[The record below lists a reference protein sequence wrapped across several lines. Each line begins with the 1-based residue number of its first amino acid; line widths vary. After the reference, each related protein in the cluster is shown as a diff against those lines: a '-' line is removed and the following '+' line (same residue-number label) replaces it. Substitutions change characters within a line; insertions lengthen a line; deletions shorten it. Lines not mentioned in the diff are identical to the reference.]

1 MLQVYWSS
9 PQFRFFCS
17 NSGWQVKGKSII
29 YPTTAKVRLN
39 KLRNG
44 NETWLNLGQPE
55 LNLCPTALC
64 KPLVEGWRERRT
76 QYTSCKGITF
86 SFVHYNHISLLQG
99 VRGQFVFEVEY
110 FIFRIVFQAEGRL
123 HYKPWCIGRR
133 MIMQI
138 IVTVLSS
145 SQNLLADMMLEAAAA
160 APRSENTP
168 LATPLSDEDTCFYHR
183 PLDSDYR
190 AL

>member
-1 MLQVYWSS
+1 MLCTWAAEVMGIPVAQNAYLFAFSIHFCPSFNQLSHIFSDLCLLYSWS
-9 PQFRFFCS
+9 
-17 NSGWQVKGKSII
+17 SII
-29 YPTTAKVRLN
+29 YRCA
-39 KLRNG
+39 
-44 NETWLNLGQPE
+44 
-55 LNLCPTALC
+55 
-64 KPLVEGWRERRT
+64 LVEGWRERRT

-86 SFVHYNHISLLQG
+86 SFVHDNHISLLQG

-160 APRSENTP
+160 ASRSENTP
-168 LATPLSDEDTCFYHR
+168 LAIVWWIHLLLSNHR
-183 PLDSDYR
+183 PLGSDY
-190 AL
+190 

>member
-1 MLQVYWSS
+1 MLCTWAAEVMGIPVAQNAYLFAFSIHFCPSFNHLSHIFSDLCLLSSWS
-9 PQFRFFCS
+9 
-17 NSGWQVKGKSII
+17 SII
-29 YPTTAKVRLN
+29 YRCA
-39 KLRNG
+39 
-44 NETWLNLGQPE
+44 
-55 LNLCPTALC
+55 
-64 KPLVEGWRERRT
+64 LVEGWRERRT

-86 SFVHYNHISLLQG
+86 SFVHYNHIPLLQG

-183 PLDSDYR
+183 PLDSD
-190 AL
+190 

>member
-1 MLQVYWSS
+1 MEMKLDSTSGNPSS
-9 PQFRFFCS
+9 ISVLLLSVNHWLRDEGRDAHS
-17 NSGWQVKGKSII
+17 THHVKGSHF
-29 YPTTAKVRLN
+29 L
-39 KLRNG
+39 L
-44 NETWLNLGQPE
+44 
-55 LNLCPTALC
+55 
-64 KPLVEGWRERRT
+64 
-76 QYTSCKGITF
+76 YTL
-86 SFVHYNHISLLQG
+86 HISLLQG

-168 LATPLSDEDTCFYHR
+168 LAIV
-183 PLDSDYR
+183 
-190 AL
+190 